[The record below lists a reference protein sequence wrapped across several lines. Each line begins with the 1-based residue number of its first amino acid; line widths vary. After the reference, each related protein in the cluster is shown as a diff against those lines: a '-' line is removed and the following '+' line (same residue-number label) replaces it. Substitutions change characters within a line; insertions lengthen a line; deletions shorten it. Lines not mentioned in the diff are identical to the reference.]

1 MSAACVVRM
10 EHIWTCFGKHL
21 VHRDVSLCLNR
32 GEKLGLVGASGSG
45 KTALMREMIGLL
57 QPARGKV
64 YVFGTPL
71 DEITP
76 SRQQALR
83 NCCGVLFQ
91 GGALFTDL
99 TVFDNIALPLR
110 ELRLLDE
117 DLIWHLVCL
126 KLRMV
131 GLDARVARLK
141 PAELSGGMVKRV
153 GLARALALEPE
164 LLFLDEPTS
173 GLDPVA
179 GRNFIRLLSALHRD
193 LGFSMVMIT
202 HDLNPLRELCDRI
215 AVLAD
220 THLVALGTLEEILA
234 CDHPFVR
241 QFFNGEPATA
251 PEPDH
256 GGLPWAIGPTP

>member
-1 MSAACVVRM
+1 MNESCAVRM
-10 EHIWTCFGKHL
+10 AHIWTCFGDHV
-21 VHRDVSLCLNR
+21 VHRDISLCLRR
-32 GEKLGLVGASGSG
+32 GEKLGLVGGSGSG
-45 KTALMREMIGLL
+45 KTTLLREMLGLSR
-57 QPARGKV
+57 PYRGDI
-64 YVFGTPL
+64 YVNGVSLGDAP
-71 DEITP
+71 P
-76 SRQQALR
+76 SGRQALR

-99 TVFDNIALPLR
+99 SVFNNIALPLR

-117 DLIWHLVCL
+117 RLIRALVCM

-131 GLDARVARLK
+131 GLDGRVGYLK

-173 GLDPVA
+173 GLDPVSA
-179 GRNFIRLLSALHRD
+179 RDFVRLLNALHRD

-202 HDLNPLRELCDRI
+202 HDLELLRSLCDRI

-220 THLVALGTLEEILA
+220 ARLVALGTLEEILHA
-234 CDHPFVR
+234 DHPFVR
-241 QFFNGEPATA
+241 QFFQGEGAEDERGVAAT
-251 PEPDH
+251 
-256 GGLPWAIGPTP
+256 